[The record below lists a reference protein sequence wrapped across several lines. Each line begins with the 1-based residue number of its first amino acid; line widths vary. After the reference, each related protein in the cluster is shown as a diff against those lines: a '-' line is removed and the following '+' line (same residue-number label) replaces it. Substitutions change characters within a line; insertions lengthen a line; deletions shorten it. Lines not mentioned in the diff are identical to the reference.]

1 MKQKYIYRI
10 QQLPRDH
17 PNTIRMYPELID
29 EGYFKKLSF
38 SAISVYFAMRGLASK
53 VEKEA
58 NWVKAVGEGIETYKV
73 PYAEVEATNTKIAQ
87 AAGVDRRNMNQI
99 LRELRHA
106 LLIKPVEW
114 NQKKMKA
121 KGKKWVVYV
130 LPVYSLALKDEEHG
144 TYEVK
149 NAEALDEVCRMIY
162 EICRSLSQEKS
173 DSVPEDV
180 GICRDKKSEKKSNKR
195 SLSNTNIINNTIN
208 TKCGSTEIPQSESSL
223 DPGDPGSLTSRSDA
237 PVRSPETPVR
247 ESEVVQP
254 VSVEEC
260 KRKRCSWLQEGLCN
274 YIHLGSRTLLDELD
288 ECPVDKCM
296 REHGVPF

>member
-1 MKQKYIYRI
+1 
-10 QQLPRDH
+10 
-17 PNTIRMYPELID
+17 
-29 EGYFKKLSF
+29 
-38 SAISVYFAMRGLASK
+38 
-53 VEKEA
+53 
-58 NWVKAVGEGIETYKV
+58 V

-87 AAGVDRRNMNQI
+87 AAGVDRRNMNEI

-114 NQKKMKA
+114 DQKKMKA

-162 EICRSLSQEKS
+162 EICRILSQEKS

-180 GICRDKKSEKKSNKR
+180 GICRRKKSKKKSNRR

-223 DPGDPGSLTSRSDA
+223 DPGDPGPLTSRSDA
-237 PVRSPETPVR
+237 PVRSSETPVR
-247 ESEVVQP
+247 EEPCFDCSLAEPDGSGGMDCTVP
-254 VSVEEC
+254 GGLEKHDCC
-260 KRKRCSWLQEGLCN
+260 KRWREWNKGATNSEQIKERIITDWNKRDCQQCMYRDKDDGAEYCTMAFSDQGATIGKME
-274 YIHLGSRTLLDELD
+274 Y
-288 ECPVDKCM
+288 CPMD
-296 REHGVPF
+296 REKIPF